1 MPIKILIVDDSV
13 YHLRVLKKLI
23 LAKCPDFHIEG
34 YDPVA
39 KGKPDKDF
47 NWANY
52 NLLILDY
59 QLNNGTAL
67 DWLQTYRNHPN
78 FPATI
83 IVTGE
88 GNESIAVSAIK
99 LGASNYLTK
108 NDLSPQRLSSAILE
122 AIEEKTQELTAIN
135 GDTEPAT
142 IPNTIPFN
150 TAVYRSSQNN
160 RKSSTSGQGWSKL
173 KRDIDEVT
181 PNELPFT
188 LDDILGGNVKIRDYR
203 IIGYIG
209 KGGMGTVFRAKR
221 KHQDETVAI
230 KLLHGRRTDD
240 ATVIQRFIEEYNI
253 IEELNHPG
261 IVKVHSQGFADD
273 HAYIIMEYL
282 PAGHLR
288 QAIIR
293 GIDHKQAIDYGYK
306 IVSALNEL
314 HKHGIVHR
322 DLKPLNVLFRE
333 TNVPVLV
340 DFGIAKN
347 LTRRDLNLTSEGT
360 MVGTPLYSS
369 PEQIKGE
376 PLDHRSDQ
384 YAFGVIF
391 YEMLTGCRLFTGPDI
406 SEVTLKHLEDEPP
419 PLPDNYSD
427 LQPIMDRLLAKKPR
441 GRFNATE
448 ELMVKLNKFL

>member
-1 MPIKILIVDDSV
+1 MPEKILIVDDSV
-13 YHLRVLKKLI
+13 YHLRVLEKLI
-23 LAKCPDFHIEG
+23 LAECPSFHIDS

-39 KGKPDKDF
+39 RGMPGKDF
-47 NWANY
+47 DWAGY

-67 DWLQTYRNHPN
+67 DWLKAYRNHAG
-78 FPATI
+78 FPPTI

-88 GNESIAVSAIK
+88 GDESIAVRAIK

-108 NDLSPQRLSSAILE
+108 DDLSAQRLSSAVLE
-122 AIEEKTQELTAIN
+122 AIEEKTQELS
-135 GDTEPAT
+135 T
-142 IPNTIPFN
+142 IDITDEITPLNAKVQESN
-150 TAVYRSSQNN
+150 QNN
-160 RKSSTSGQGWSKL
+160 RKGRTTTQGWDQLKKDIHETTSGA
-173 KRDIDEVT
+173 
-181 PNELPFT
+181 LPFT
-188 LDDILGGNVKIRDYR
+188 LEDILGGGVKIRDYQ
-203 IIGYIG
+203 IVGYIG
-209 KGGMGTVFRAKR
+209 KGGMGTVFRAKSKR
-221 KHQDETVAI
+221 RDEMIAI
-230 KLLHGRRTDD
+230 KLLHGRRTDNP
-240 ATVIQRFIEEYNI
+240 TVVQRFIEEYSV
-253 IEELNHPG
+253 IEELDHPNV
-261 IVKVHSQGFADD
+261 VKVYSQGFADD

-293 GIDHKQAIDYGYK
+293 GINRKQAISYGYK

-314 HKHGIVHR
+314 HRHGIVHR

-347 LTRRDLNLTSEGT
+347 LTRGDLNLTTEGT

-369 PEQIKGE
+369 PEQIRGE

-391 YEMLTGCRLFTGPDI
+391 YEMLTGSKLFTGANIPT
-406 SEVTLKHLEDEPP
+406 VTMKHLEDEPP
-419 PLPDNYSD
+419 KLPDEYSD
-427 LQPIMDRLLAKKPR
+427 FQPIMDRLLTKKPG

-448 ELMVKLNKFL
+448 ELMQEMSKFL

>member
-1 MPIKILIVDDSV
+1 MSIKILIVDDSV
-13 YHLRVLKKLI
+13 YHLRVLEKLI
-23 LAKCPDFHIEG
+23 LARCPGFHIDS

-39 KGKPDKDF
+39 RGMPSKNFKWGDYDV
-47 NWANY
+47 
-52 NLLILDY
+52 LILDY
-59 QLNNGTAL
+59 QLSNGTAL
-67 DWLQTYRNHPN
+67 DWLQAYRDHAG
-78 FPATI
+78 FPPTI

-108 NDLSPQRLSSAILE
+108 NDLSSRRLSLAILE
-122 AIEEKTQELTAIN
+122 AIEEKTLESTWDFPTIDVTNGVTAQN
-135 GDTEPAT
+135 TLVNKANPTDRKNKSTE
-142 IPNTIPFN
+142 
-150 TAVYRSSQNN
+150 
-160 RKSSTSGQGWSKL
+160 KGWNQL
-173 KRDIDEVT
+173 KKDIHETT
-181 PNELPFT
+181 PNALPFT
-188 LDDILGGNVKIRDYR
+188 LDDILGGNVKIRDYQ
-203 IIGYIG
+203 IVGYIG

-221 KHQDETVAI
+221 KHHDETVAI

-240 ATVIQRFIEEYNI
+240 ATVVQRFIEEYSV
-253 IEELNHPG
+253 IEEMDHPNV
-261 IVKVHSQGFADD
+261 VKVYSQGFADD

-288 QAIIR
+288 KAIIN
-293 GIDHKQAIDYGYK
+293 GIDRKQAINYGYK

-314 HKHGIVHR
+314 HKHDIVHR

-347 LTRRDLNLTSEGT
+347 LTRGDLNLTTEGT
-360 MVGTPLYSS
+360 IVGTPLYSS
-369 PEQIKGE
+369 PEQIRGE

-391 YEMLTGCRLFTGPDI
+391 YEMLTGRKVFTGENI
-406 SEVTLKHLEDEPP
+406 SAVTVKHLEDDPP
-419 PLPDNYSD
+419 QLPDKYSD
-427 LQPIMDRLLAKKPR
+427 FQPILERLLAKKPR

-448 ELMVKLNKFL
+448 DLMAALGKFL